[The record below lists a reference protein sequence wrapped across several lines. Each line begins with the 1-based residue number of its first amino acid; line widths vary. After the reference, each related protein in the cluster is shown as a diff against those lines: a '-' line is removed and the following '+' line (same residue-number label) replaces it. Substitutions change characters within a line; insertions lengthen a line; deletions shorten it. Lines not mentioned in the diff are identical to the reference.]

1 MFDMAEDLLYLGQI
15 LYTDGHAL
23 VTTDGTSSDVIAGDR
38 NNWGYIEG
46 KSDLGMLQTK
56 ANLMSQTN
64 SLTFPK
70 TEECSALKQ
79 NITGFMS

>member
-1 MFDMAEDLLYLGQI
+1 MFDMAEDLLYLAQI
-15 LYTDGHAL
+15 LFTDGHAL

-38 NNWGYIEG
+38 DAWGYIEG
-46 KSDLGMLQTK
+46 KSEFSILQTK

-70 TEECSALKQ
+70 TEEFSALKQ
-79 NITGFMS
+79 NFTSFMT